1 MEEKKTP
8 IVIDDV
14 EHFFEDMTTEQ
25 QAIINHLTDLDRKI
39 SNTQFNLDQLRVGR
53 NAFVEM
59 LKVSMT
65 PMQEVLEPTLE

>member
-1 MEEKKTP
+1 MVDKKTP

-14 EHFFEDMTTEQ
+14 EHFLEDMTTEQ

-59 LKVSMT
+59 LKAAMS
-65 PMQEVLEPTLE
+65 QEVLEPITE

>member
-1 MEEKKTP
+1 MADKKTP

-14 EHFFEDMTTEQ
+14 EHFLEDMTTEQ

-59 LKVSMT
+59 LKKAMEPV
-65 PMQEVLEPTLE
+65 QEVLEPTAE

>member
-1 MEEKKTP
+1 MAEKKTP

-14 EHFFEDMTTEQ
+14 EHFLEDMTTEQ

-59 LKVSMT
+59 LKAAMS
-65 PMQEVLEPTLE
+65 QEVLEPTAE

>member
-1 MEEKKTP
+1 MAEKKTP
-8 IVIDDV
+8 VVIDDV

-39 SNTQFNLDQLRVGR
+39 STTQFNLDQLRVGR

-59 LKVSMT
+59 LKVAMK
-65 PMQEVLEPTLE
+65 PKEEVLEPIAE